1 MPRYVVERAFPGGLA
16 VAANEQ
22 GRRRWREVVIGNATE
37 GVTWLHS
44 YVSED
49 RTRLF
54 CIYEGPDPASIRRA
68 AQRSELPVERITPV
82 SVLDPY
88 SYG

>member
-1 MPRYVVERAFPGGLA
+1 MPRYVVERIFPGGLA

-22 GRRRWREVVIGNATE
+22 GRRLWREVVNGNASE

-49 RTRLF
+49 RTRLY
-54 CIYEGPDPASIRRA
+54 CIYEGPDPDSIRRA
-68 AQRSELPVERITPV
+68 ARRADLPVERIVPV
-82 SVLDPY
+82 SVLDPFA
-88 SYG
+88 YG

>member
-1 MPRYVVERAFPGGLA
+1 MPRYVVERIFPGGLA

-22 GRRRWREVVIGNATE
+22 GRRLWRAVVLGNAHE

-54 CIYEGPDPASIRRA
+54 CVYEGPDPDAIRRA
-68 AQRSELPVERITPV
+68 ARRSELPVERITPV
-82 SVLDPY
+82 SVLDPF